1 MKFITSKITK
11 ILPTIALITPIFI
24 VGCSSLNP
32 APENS
37 QQVNSTTTT
46 SDRIASDGL
55 KQLFAGNLE
64 GASSAF
70 NQALKLSPNRAQY
83 HLLNA
88 VAYHLRGFDGDPDAY
103 DLAEEGYRLS
113 IQFDA
118 TVPLTHYLL
127 GRLYLEKNKFDL
139 ARAEFSEVLLLDNK
153 HLDAMR
159 GMAYACYRT
168 KDTLNAAAMI
178 DQLEQRGAITST
190 ADLQTA
196 ALIKAAV
203 GQHQAAELYY
213 QKLKLKTNNDTTR
226 LNNVQN
232 RLDDW
237 LNLHNHSPELG
248 KLIKADFTNDASA
261 ADPNVMPPM
270 ETAPAPMPSASIE
283 PAMIEDLKIG
293 RMVVVDVV
301 IVASEETI
309 NSSRGVNLLNGLKIQ
324 FGATYTPPGSSMA
337 ITNPAYGY
345 IQYHDPNFLTSMGT
359 TINLESDT
367 TIRAVTIPAIS
378 YTLNIVNSN
387 SQRNEILARPT
398 IIAQEGLPT
407 EFFSGVG
414 LDAAAA
420 GTNGSSNVSVTPVEI
435 HKEIGVRLKVTPTFI
450 EDGRIKLE
458 ILAER
463 TFLKTPNPDVNFTYK
478 IETTKTTVN
487 ANVVMRYGETLI
499 LSGLSEKEAENA
511 RDGVPGLEDVPILQ
525 YGFSNKRTKD
535 FQKSVLV
542 LITPRRPQY
551 VYQPEK
557 ARLAYEQ
564 SLPVDERPIAN
575 LRARYSDWF
584 KPYPNWASVF
594 HHMQQN
600 SLYREFRTSDVELEQ
615 WNNLQ
620 TLGLRL
626 KDALRNLWY

>member
-1 MKFITSKITK
+1 
-11 ILPTIALITPIFI
+11 
-24 VGCSSLNP
+24 
-32 APENS
+32 
-37 QQVNSTTTT
+37 
-46 SDRIASDGL
+46 
-55 KQLFAGNLE
+55 
-64 GASSAF
+64 
-70 NQALKLSPNRAQY
+70 
-83 HLLNA
+83 
-88 VAYHLRGFDGDPDAY
+88 
-103 DLAEEGYRLS
+103 
-113 IQFDA
+113 
-118 TVPLTHYLL
+118 
-127 GRLYLEKNKFDL
+127 LYLEKGKFGL
-139 ARAEFSEVLLLDNK
+139 ARAAFSEVLLLDNK
-153 HLDAMR
+153 NLDAMR
-159 GMAYACYRT
+159 GMAYACYRAR
-168 KDTLNAAAMI
+168 DTLNTVAMV
-178 DQLEQRGAITST
+178 DQLEARHALVSLS
-190 ADLQTA
+190 DLQTA
-196 ALIKAAV
+196 AIIKAAA
-203 GQHQAAELYY
+203 GQNKESENYYKRLQA
-213 QKLKLKTNNDTTR
+213 QTNNDASR
-226 LNNVQN
+226 LNNVQ
-232 RLDDW
+232 RRMDDW
-237 LNLHNHSPELG
+237 LDVYARMPELG
-248 KLIKADFTNDASA
+248 KFINA
-261 ADPNVMPPM
+261 NVDMNAIPPI
-270 ETAPAPMPSASIE
+270 ESPTPPAPIADTQPVIM
-283 PAMIEDLKIG
+283 EDPKVG
-293 RMVVVDVV
+293 QMVVVDVV

-309 NSSRGVNLLNGLKIQ
+309 ASSRGVNLLNGLKVQ
-324 FGATYTPPGSSMA
+324 FGGSYTSPSG
-337 ITNPAYGY
+337 TTLNYPAYGNV
-345 IQYHDPNFLTSMGT
+345 QYHDTNPITSYSPTVTGNPPMDT
-359 TINLESDT
+359 VIYPALVSDT
-367 TIRAVTIPAIS
+367 TIRALTIPAIS

-414 LDAAAA
+414 LDAAAVGA
-420 GTNGSSNVSVTPVEI
+420 STSISSTPVEI
-435 HKEIGVRLKVTPTFI
+435 HKEIGVKLKVVPTFI

-463 TFLKTPNPDVNFTYK
+463 TFLKTPNPDVNFTFR

-525 YGFSNKRTKD
+525 YGFSQKRTKD

-600 SLYREFRTSDVELEQ
+600 SLYREFRTGDVELER

-620 TLGLRL
+620 NLQARL
-626 KDALRNLWY
+626 KDALHNLWY